1 MIVRGIAPR
10 GRRVRVLA
18 LQTSAMLGALLV
30 VEPAFAACTPDPTVA
45 NATTTCADADSD
57 GLIVDASNSRV
68 VVAQGAT
75 VQPGNAAAAILSRS
89 TSASFD
95 IRGLVDGGANKA
107 GLFVSTG
114 PVTTVPCDPYAGAS
128 PIYCIPGS
136 SVTTYPSGNAT
147 ILVAA
152 GGTLTG
158 AQGLL
163 IRRDPGNVNGFMNVS
178 LDNAGTITGT
188 AGPAIIADQ
197 MGLGAI
203 GVTNRTTGMIGGIAG
218 RLSYITNSGT
228 IDGGSNAAIA
238 TTFQGLSVTN
248 MGLIVSSGPTA
259 TLSGPGNLSINNAA
273 NGVIGGS
280 TTAIRSTGT
289 LWLTNLGTINGSV
302 ISTAGSSQ
310 GSMIDTRSGTING
323 DLLLGAG
330 DDSVRARYDVATG
343 RVGSITGQIDGGDG
357 IDTITLGVDSNATFR
372 QVALPTNFERLG
384 LELSNDA
391 TVTLASGFTMGTA
404 LQIGGAG
411 TVVNQAVLVVSGAA
425 ISTGLTTG
433 LLTFDNQGSILSTAG
448 SNSLYAVSG
457 QTVVNSGT
465 IIANGGSGVTISS
478 ALTNSG
484 SIRSTGAIGAYLQG
498 YAVSTNSGTIAGGTT
513 GVVQWSGSFTN
524 SGTITGG
531 SSGVAISGGR
541 LTNSGT
547 IIGGASGATVSGGIL
562 LNDAS
567 GRITGG
573 IKSSGGRATI
583 ANAGQITGT
592 VDLTPPSG
600 YYDGSDD
607 IFIDNGGSVTG
618 AILLGGGDDQLIVDL
633 DSAATRP
640 LAGAAGGV
648 DAGAGRDTI
657 RYRVKAD
664 ASAALALP
672 NGFEALAY
680 ELSNDAKLA
689 LNAASPIVTTIG
701 LAGSGTV
708 TLNGSVSIA
717 DRNLI
722 DATILTTDQLTG
734 AGSGPARALTIV
746 NDGTL
751 ALTGTTQNNIYQ
763 QLAAIYAGT
772 ADIIN
777 NGTITIANA
786 TGRYFPASAIFGG
799 TTVTNNSTIRMN
811 GNGTAIS
818 GARDIVNSGTITDIA
833 GSNAIGIS
841 GFTTLNNSG
850 TIRMDGI
857 AVQSGYYTSASLTNS
872 GTIESRRA
880 AAIAM
885 GYGAT
890 LTNDA
895 GGTIRG
901 TTAIDLSNGGAIINR
916 GAISGNITTSPYSYS
931 SAVYIADGGTL
942 TGNLTFGQGS
952 DLFVQTGDDHGV
964 TGTIDGGAGFDI
976 FGYVRKASGTVAL
989 GNRPGINFEADFVE
1003 ASSADTIVTLSS
1015 ANRIANDV
1023 YVQGDGAIVNE
1034 ATIDGALLTQM
1045 PYYMIGQGFTNRLWA
1060 LTNRGTVLGGV
1071 DGDIRSFSNSGT
1083 IGNASL
1089 TYSAVSQWRSAG
1101 DIIFANSGTIASSGT
1116 YGTVAL
1122 GGDGLT
1128 GISALNTGLIDGGM
1142 QVSATF
1148 AQQPEAA
1155 GLTID
1160 NSGTISSASPGVSG
1174 LNIAVNNGYSPV
1186 YPSGPALISLT
1197 NSGTIEANGT
1207 AASGVSL
1214 QIAGNTASTYA
1225 IDNRGTIRAT
1235 GEGVTESYGYWT
1247 YPGYVYTTATY
1258 TSPTIGLNIE
1268 VTGPSSGIVSNS
1280 GTIETGGAKSVAVI
1294 VSGTA
1299 LDLNNSGTI
1308 RGGDDTVLAAD
1319 DLFARSIGSTSLAG
1333 AIQTLGNSDDRI
1345 VNSGTIIGSVDLGRG
1360 NDRIENYGRIEGD
1373 VRLGAGDDSFL
1384 QAADA
1389 VLIGTV
1395 DGGEGTDSLIVDA
1408 TRGGAVNG
1416 DQFVNFE
1423 RFSQIGNGNVT
1434 YSGNFRF
1441 DSIGLS
1447 GGGITVA
1454 AGQTL
1459 SSEGATTIAGG
1470 DGAESVVNAGTITG
1484 TVDLGAGN
1492 DRVVNSGMIG
1502 GAVLL
1507 GAGDDQFV
1515 DMAGSNVAGGVDGG
1529 AGNDL
1534 YSVMLAGDRS
1544 GIGQRSGFDR
1554 LAVEGNG
1561 MLSLTLD
1568 QNFEAISLNGTGL
1581 DLTLNGFG
1589 AGVVK
1594 GSDGAERL
1602 SVDGDVAVAMLGAGD
1617 DALAI
1622 GATRAT
1628 GLYAGGAGTDML
1640 RFTANAPVT
1649 LAGVAS
1655 GFESVALT
1663 GGSLTITGI
1672 LGTANEAIS
1681 FGDGAQSVSVAN
1693 GGTLAGIID
1702 LGGGDDHFRLAAGG
1716 TLAGTIHGGAG
1727 TDSATLELAGDRT
1740 LGTGLLTGFEILGI
1754 EGSGTLTLNGNHA
1767 YERVA
1772 ANTGLTVAAG
1782 ASLIAPV
1789 IFGAGDNRFTI
1800 AGAFAGSI
1808 DGSAGNDVIQLL
1820 GGGSAAPVAFSDV
1833 TNVEGLAMTG
1843 GFTTVSG
1850 SAAFGNIDLSG
1861 GRLVGLAGSTIRAG
1875 QIAVRSGATFGSAG
1889 TVNGNISVSGILS
1902 PGASPGIMTVNGN
1915 VALANGS
1922 TSLFEITPTIADQ
1935 LLVNGNVTIASGSTL
1950 RIVAEG
1956 QIRPG
1961 TSYDLIVASGGI
1973 SGSYTTIDKAASLF
1987 GFVVQRADRIQL
1999 LGQFLDNA
2007 AFSPQVSRSI
2017 AYANTAIQ
2025 AQPVTSALF
2034 AALPSLLRTDGS
2046 SDPRGFARLTPEPY
2060 GSATQLGVDQ
2070 ALTLVDVAR
2079 GPGFAAIDSDDV
2091 RPFTFGQGMGQW
2103 HRLSGNVQRGTSAAQ
2118 THGYGL
2124 IGGIGIGN
2132 RDWSVG
2138 AFGGYLDSRQRID
2151 ALAAFNRTDGFVA
2164 GVQGRYVAS
2173 RVQIAAS
2180 ALFNGGDARTTRA
2193 LPNGDSS
2200 SSRYNLRSWIGDL
2213 SVGYAL
2219 STGGGW
2225 ALMPKVGVT
2234 YVRTIRDR
2242 AVETGS
2248 IFGLTVA
2255 RDRHDAI
2262 FGDAGFR
2269 FARADASDAAFR
2281 PYIGLGLR
2289 AQYKGRMPTA
2299 IGGYAGAPLTLIAT
2313 GAQRA
2318 KMVGTVSAGM
2328 AYRLESGLELFSAV
2342 DAQTGSDDHRESV
2355 KSGVRFQF

>member
-1 MIVRGIAPR
+1 MIIRGIAPR

-30 VEPAFAACTPDPTVA
+30 AEPAFAGCTPNPTVA
-45 NATTTCADADSD
+45 NATTNCTDTDSD
-57 GLIVDASNSRV
+57 GLIVNSANSRI
-68 VVAQGAT
+68 VVAQGAA
-75 VQPGNAAAAILSRS
+75 VRPGNAAAAILSRS
-89 TSASFD
+89 TNASFD
-95 IRGLVDGGANKA
+95 VRGLVDGGAGKA
-107 GLFVSTG
+107 GLFVTTG
-114 PVTTVPCDPYAGAS
+114 PATTVPCDPYAGAS

-136 SVTTYPSGNAT
+136 SVTTYPSGSAT
-147 ILVAA
+147 ILVMA

-163 IRRDPGNVNGFMNVS
+163 IRRDASNGNGFVNVS
-178 LDNAGTITGT
+178 LDNGGTITGT
-188 AGPAIIADQ
+188 AGPAIVADQ
-197 MGLGAI
+197 MGQGAI
-203 GVTNRTTGMIGGIAG
+203 GITNRTTGLIGGIAG

-228 IDGGSNAAIA
+228 VDGDSNAAIA
-238 TTFQGLSVTN
+238 TTLQGLSVTN
-248 MGLIVSSGPTA
+248 MGRIVSSGPAA
-259 TLSGPGNLSINNAA
+259 TLTGPGSLSINNAA

-302 ISTAGSSQ
+302 VSTAGSGQ
-310 GSMIDTRSGTING
+310 GSMIDTRTGTING

-343 RVGSITGQIDGGDG
+343 RVGSITGRIDGGGG

-391 TVTLASGFTMGTA
+391 TVTLASGFTTGTA

-411 TVVNQAVLVVSGAA
+411 TVVNQATLVVSGAA

-433 LLTFDNQGSILSTAG
+433 LMTFDNQGSILSTAG
-448 SNSLYAVSG
+448 GGSLYAVSG

-465 IIANGGSGVTISS
+465 ITANGGSGVTVSS
-478 ALTNSG
+478 AMTNSG

-498 YAVSTNSGTIAGGTT
+498 YAVSTNSGTISGGTS
-513 GVVQWSGSFTN
+513 GVVQLSGSFTN
-524 SGTITGG
+524 GGTITGG

-541 LTNSGT
+541 LTNSGI
-547 IIGGASGATVSGGIL
+547 IIGGTSGATVGGGTL
-562 LNDAS
+562 LNEVS

-573 IKSSGGRATI
+573 IKSSGGRAII
-583 ANAGQITGT
+583 ANAGQIAGA
-592 VDLTPPSG
+592 VDLTPPPG

-607 IFIDNGGSVTG
+607 IFVDNGGSVTG
-618 AILLGGGDDQLIVDL
+618 AILLGGGDDHLIVDL
-633 DSAATRP
+633 DSPASRP

-648 DAGAGRDTI
+648 DAGAGHDTI

-664 ASAALALP
+664 ASAALALT

-680 ELSNDAKLA
+680 ELSSDAKLT
-689 LNAASPIVTTIG
+689 LNGASPIVTTIG

-708 TLNGSVSIA
+708 TLNAAVAIS

-751 ALTGTTQNNIYQ
+751 ALTGTAQNNNYQ

-777 NGTITIANA
+777 NGTITVANA

-799 TTVTNNSTIRMN
+799 TAVTNSGTIRLT
-811 GNGTAIS
+811 GNGTAIN

-833 GSNAIGIS
+833 GANATGIA
-841 GFTTLNNSG
+841 GFITLTNSG
-850 TIRMDGI
+850 TIRMDGVAI
-857 AVQSGYYTSASLTNS
+857 QSGYYSTASLTNS

-890 LTNDA
+890 LTNEA

-901 TTAIDLSNGGAIINR
+901 ATAIDLSNGGTIINR
-916 GAISGNITTSPYSYS
+916 GTMAGDITTSPYSYS
-931 SAVYIADGGTL
+931 SAVYVADGGAL
-942 TGNLTFGQGS
+942 TGNLTFSRGS
-952 DLFVQTGDDHGV
+952 DLFIQTGDSHGV
-964 TGTIDGGAGFDI
+964 TGTIDGGDGFDI
-976 FGYVRKASGTVAL
+976 FGYARKASGTITL

-1003 ASSADTIVTLSS
+1003 ASGADTIVTLTD
-1015 ANRIANDV
+1015 ANRVANDV

-1034 ATIDGALLTQM
+1034 ATIDGALLTFL
-1045 PYYMIGQGFTNRLWA
+1045 PISAPGTAAGRPLAA
-1060 LTNRGTVLGGV
+1060 LTNRGTVLGWV

-1083 IGNASL
+1083 IGSANLNSN
-1089 TYSAVSQWRSAG
+1089 AVSQWRSAG
-1101 DIIFANSGTIASSGT
+1101 DAIFANNGTIVSAGA
-1116 YGTVAL
+1116 YGAVTL
-1122 GGDGLT
+1122 GGSDLT
-1128 GISALNTGLIDGGM
+1128 GISAVNGGTIDGGM
-1142 QVSATF
+1142 IVTATF
-1148 AQQPEAA
+1148 AEQPEPASV
-1155 GLTID
+1155 TID
-1160 NSGTISSASPGVSG
+1160 NSGTINSAGAAA
-1174 LNIAVNNGYSPV
+1174 LTIAANNSYYPA
-1186 YPSGPALISLT
+1186 YPSGAAAISLT
-1197 NSGTIEANGT
+1197 NSGLIQATG
-1207 AASGVSL
+1207 AAADGVSL
-1214 QIAGNTASTYA
+1214 QIAGNAASTYA
-1225 IDNRGTIRAT
+1225 IDNRSIIRAT
-1235 GEGVTESYGYWT
+1235 GDGVTETYSYWT
-1247 YPGYVYTTATY
+1247 YPSYIYTTATY
-1258 TSPTIGLNIE
+1258 TSPTTGLNIE
-1268 VTGPSSGIVSNS
+1268 VFGPGSGTVANS
-1280 GTIETGGAKSVAVI
+1280 GTIETSGTKSVAI
-1294 VSGTA
+1294 LMSGTA
-1299 LDLNNSGTI
+1299 LDMTNSGTI
-1308 RGGDDTVLAAD
+1308 RGGGDTVMAAD

-1345 VNSGTIIGSVDLGRG
+1345 VNSGAIIGSIDLGRG

-1408 TRGGAVNG
+1408 TLGGAVNG

-1423 RFSQIGNGNVT
+1423 RFSQIGNGAVA
-1434 YSGNFRF
+1434 YSGTFRF
-1441 DSIGLS
+1441 DTIGLS
-1447 GGGITVA
+1447 GGTVTVA

-1459 SSEGATTIAGG
+1459 SSAGATTIAGG
-1470 DGAESVVNAGTITG
+1470 DGAESVVNAGTIIG
-1484 TVDLGAGN
+1484 TVDLGAGD
-1492 DRVVNSGMIG
+1492 DRVVNSGIIG

-1529 AGNDL
+1529 EGNDL
-1534 YSVMLAGDRS
+1534 YSVMLASDRS
-1544 GIGQRSGFDR
+1544 GIGQRSGFER

-1561 MLSLTLD
+1561 TLSLTLD
-1568 QNFEAISLNGTGL
+1568 QNFEAISLTGTGL
-1581 DLTLNGFG
+1581 NLSLNGFA
-1589 AGVVK
+1589 AGVIT
-1594 GSDGAERL
+1594 GSDGAETL
-1602 SVDGDVAVAMLGAGD
+1602 SIDGDIMVAMMGAGD
-1617 DALAI
+1617 DMLAI
-1622 GATRAT
+1622 GVTRAA
-1628 GLYAGGAGTDML
+1628 GLYAGGAGADML
-1640 RFTANAPVT
+1640 RFTVNAPVT
-1649 LAGVAS
+1649 LAGMAA
-1655 GFESVALT
+1655 GFENVALT
-1663 GGSLTITGI
+1663 GGSLTITGT
-1672 LGTANEAIS
+1672 LGSANERIG
-1681 FGDGAQSVSVAN
+1681 FGEGAQSVTVAN

-1702 LGGGDDHFRLAAGG
+1702 LGSGNDSFRLAAGG
-1716 TLAGTIHGGAG
+1716 MLAGSVNGGSG
-1727 TDSATLELAGDRT
+1727 TDSAMLELAGDRT
-1740 LGTGLLTGFEILGI
+1740 LGTGLLTGFEILGT
-1754 EGSGTLTLNGNHA
+1754 EGSGTLTLTGSHA

-1782 ASLIAPV
+1782 ALLNAPV

-1800 AGAFAGSI
+1800 AGAFAGSV
-1808 DGSAGNDVIQLL
+1808 DGGAGNEIIQLS
-1820 GGGSAAPVAFSDV
+1820 GGSSAAPIAFTNVA
-1833 TNVEGLAMTG
+1833 NVEGLAMTG
-1843 GFTTVSG
+1843 GFATVSG
-1850 SAAFGNIDLSG
+1850 SAAFGSIDLSG
-1861 GRLVGLAGSTIRAG
+1861 GRLVGLAGSTIRAS
-1875 QIAVRSGATFGSAG
+1875 QIAVRSSATFGSAG

-1902 PGASPGIMTVNGN
+1902 PGASPGVMTVNGN
-1915 VALANGS
+1915 VALASGS

-1935 LLVNGNVTIASGSTL
+1935 LLVNGNVTIAPGSRL

-1961 TSYDLIVASGGI
+1961 TSFDLIVASGGI
-1973 SGSYTTIDKAASLF
+1973 SGSYETIDKAASLF
-1987 GFVVQRADRIQL
+1987 GFVVQRVDRIEL

-2007 AFSPQVSRSI
+2007 AFSPQVSRSV
-2017 AYANTAIQ
+2017 AYANSAIQ
-2025 AQPVTSALF
+2025 AQLANSALF
-2034 AALPSLLRTDGS
+2034 AALPSLLLADGS

-2060 GSATQLGVDQ
+2060 AAATQLGVDQ

-2079 GPGFAAIDSDDV
+2079 GPGFAATDGDDV
-2091 RPFTFGQGMGQW
+2091 HGFTFGQGVGQW
-2103 HRLSGNVQRGTSAAQ
+2103 HRLNGDANRGTSATQ

-2138 AFGGYLDSRQRID
+2138 AFGGYLDSRQRIG
-2151 ALAAFNRTDGFVA
+2151 ALAASNRSDGFVA
-2164 GVQGRYVAS
+2164 GVHGRYAAGGLQV
-2173 RVQIAAS
+2173 AAS

-2193 LPNGDSS
+2193 LPNGDSAS
-2200 SSRYNLRSWIGDL
+2200 ARYDLRSWVGDL

-2219 STGGGW
+2219 STGGDW
-2225 ALMPKVGVT
+2225 ALTPRVGVT
-2234 YVRTIRDR
+2234 YVRTVRDR
-2242 AVETGS
+2242 ATETGS
-2248 IFGLTVA
+2248 LFGLTVA
-2255 RDRHDAI
+2255 RDRHDAL

-2269 FARADASDAAFR
+2269 FARADGSDAAFR
-2281 PYIGLGLR
+2281 PYVSLGLR
-2289 AQYKGRMPTA
+2289 AQYKGRTPTA
-2299 IGGYAGAPLTLIAT
+2299 IGGYAGAPLALVAT

-2318 KMVGTVSAGM
+2318 SVVGTVSAGLS
-2328 AYRLESGLELFSAV
+2328 YRVNNGLELFSAI

-2355 KSGVRFQF
+2355 TSGVRLRF